1 MEQLY
6 NYVFHYNHFDGLWY
20 AIPRENYS
28 KYWDNEGAEGVLNA
42 KDIDILIHHIIRK

>member
-6 NYVFHYNHFDGLWY
+6 SYVFHYNHFTELWY
-20 AIPRENYS
+20 AIPREVYT
-28 KYWDNEGAEGVLNA
+28 KYWDNENTAGVLNA